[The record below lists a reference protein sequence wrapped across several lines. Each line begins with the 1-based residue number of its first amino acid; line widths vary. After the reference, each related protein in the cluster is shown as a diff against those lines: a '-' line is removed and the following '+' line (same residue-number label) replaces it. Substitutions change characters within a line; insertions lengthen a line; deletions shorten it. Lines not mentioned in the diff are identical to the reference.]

1 MLELDTISKE
11 VALLSSNSLVN
22 SKERGLSPAQ
32 VAWKRFKKNRLAMWA
47 GGVIILLVL
56 MAIAAPLIAPYPR
69 DQGDLSK
76 RFSKPSRE
84 HWLGTDD
91 MGRDV
96 LTRLIYGAQASLAV
110 GLVSTGISIVIGVTL
125 GAISGYFGGLVD
137 NLIMRLVDIFMCF
150 PFFLMAI
157 VMAAVLGPG
166 IRTVML
172 VSGVL
177 SWPGLARIVRAE
189 VLAIKEREFV
199 EAARALGLSAPS
211 IIWHHILPNVFAV
224 LVVYATLGIAGGIL
238 GEAGLSY
245 LGLGVKPPQPS
256 WGNMLH
262 MAQNFT
268 ALTNYPWLWIPAGIM
283 NLLTVLS
290 INVLGDGL
298 RDALDPKLRQ

>member
-1 MLELDTISKE
+1 M
-11 VALLSSNSLVN
+11 SNTSN
-22 SKERGLSPAQ
+22 IAAKERGLSPLR
-32 VAWKRFKKNRLAMWA
+32 VAWNRFKKNKLALFA
-47 GGVIILLVL
+47 ATVILFLIFL
-56 MAIAAPLIAPYPR
+56 AIAAPIIAPYPR
-69 DQGDLSK
+69 DKVDLSQ
-76 RFSKPSRE
+76 RFQKPSAKN
-84 HWLGTDD
+84 WLGTDD

-125 GAISGYFGGLVD
+125 GAISGYFGGIAD

-189 VLAIKEREFV
+189 VLAIKQREFV
-199 EAARALGLSAPS
+199 EAARALGLTAPS
-211 IIWHHILPNVFAV
+211 IIFRHILPNVFAV
-224 LVVYATLGIAGGIL
+224 LMVYATLGIAGGIL

-245 LGLGVKPPQPS
+245 LGLGVKAPQPS

-268 ALTNYPWLWIPAGIM
+268 ALTSYPWLWIPPGIM
-283 NLLTVLS
+283 ILLTVLS

>member
-1 MLELDTISKE
+1 
-11 VALLSSNSLVN
+11 LSRTANKAANES
-22 SKERGLSPAQ
+22 GLSPLR
-32 VAWKRFKKNRLAMWA
+32 VAWIRFKKHKLSLFAA
-47 GGVIILLVL
+47 GVILFLILLAL
-56 MAIAAPLIAPYPR
+56 TAPLITPYER
-69 DQGDLSK
+69 DAVDPSQ
-76 RFSKPSRE
+76 RFSKPSAK

-110 GLVSTGISIVIGVTL
+110 GLVSTGISILIGVTL
-125 GAISGYFGGLVD
+125 GAISGYFGGVVD

-189 VLAIKEREFV
+189 VLAIKQREFI

-211 IIWHHILPNVFAV
+211 IIWRHILPNVFAV

-245 LGLGVKPPQPS
+245 LGLGVKAPQPS

-268 ALTNYPWLWIPAGIM
+268 ALTSYPWLWVPPGLMI
-283 NLLTVLS
+283 LLTVLS

>member
-1 MLELDTISKE
+1 MTQTIATES
-11 VALLSSNSLVN
+11 
-22 SKERGLSPAQ
+22 GLSPLTM
-32 VAWKRFKKNRLAMWA
+32 AWMRFRKNKLSVYAA
-47 GGVIILLVL
+47 AAVIFLIVL
-56 MAIAAPLIAPYPR
+56 AIAAPLVAPYAR
-69 DQGDLSK
+69 DTVDLSK
-76 RFSKPSRE
+76 RFDKPSAQ

-110 GLVSTGISIVIGVTL
+110 GLVSTGISILIGVTL
-125 GAISGYFGGLVD
+125 GAIAGYFGGLAD

-177 SWPGLARIVRAE
+177 SWPGLARMVRAE
-189 VLAIKEREFV
+189 VMAIKQREFI
-199 EAARALGLSAPS
+199 EAARALGLTAPS
-211 IIWHHILPNVFAV
+211 IIVRHILPNVFAV

-245 LGLGVKPPQPS
+245 LGLGVKAPQPS

-268 ALTNYPWLWIPAGIM
+268 ALTSYPWLWIPPGLMI
-283 NLLTVLS
+283 LLTVLS

>member
-1 MLELDTISKE
+1 MNRAKKVQADG
-11 VALLSSNSLVN
+11 
-22 SKERGLSPAQ
+22 RGLSPFMI
-32 VAWKRFKKNRLAMWA
+32 AWGRFRKNRLAMYM
-47 GGVIILLVL
+47 GGVVL
-56 MAIAAPLIAPYPR
+56 FLIFLAVAAPLIAPYDR
-69 DQGDLSK
+69 DRGDLTIRYQSPSSK
-76 RFSKPSRE
+76 
-84 HWLGTDD
+84 HLLGTDD

-125 GAISGYFGGLVD
+125 GAISGYFGGFVD
-137 NLIMRLVDIFMCF
+137 NLIMRIVDIFMCF

-166 IRTVML
+166 IGTVMF

-189 VLAIKEREFV
+189 VLSIKQREFV
-199 EAARALGLSAPS
+199 EAARALGLSTAS
-211 IIWHHILPNVFAV
+211 IIIRHVLPNIFAV

-245 LGLGVKPPQPS
+245 LGLGVKMPQPS
-256 WGNMLH
+256 WGNMLY

-268 ALTNYPWLWIPAGIM
+268 ALTTYPWLWVPPGIM
-283 NLLTVLS
+283 ILITVLS

-298 RDALDPKLRQ
+298 RDALDPKLKQ

>member
-1 MLELDTISKE
+1 M
-11 VALLSSNSLVN
+11 
-22 SKERGLSPAQ
+22 R
-32 VAWKRFKKNRLAMWA
+32 VAWIRFKKNKLSVYAAAMLLFL
-47 GGVIILLVL
+47 ILLAV
-56 MAIAAPLIAPYPR
+56 AAPFITPYPR
-69 DQGDLSK
+69 DQGVLSQ
-76 RFSKPSRE
+76 RFSKPSAK

-96 LTRLIYGAQASLAV
+96 LTRLIYGARASLAV
-110 GLVSTGISIVIGVTL
+110 GLVSTGISIAIGVTL

-189 VLAIKEREFV
+189 VLAIKQREFV
-199 EAARALGLSAPS
+199 EAARALGLTPPS
-211 IIWHHILPNVFAV
+211 IIWRHILPNVFAV

-245 LGLGVKPPQPS
+245 LGLGVKAPQPS

-268 ALTNYPWLWIPAGIM
+268 ALTSYPWLWIAPGIM
-283 NLLTVLS
+283 ILLTVLS

>member
-1 MLELDTISKE
+1 M
-11 VALLSSNSLVN
+11 
-22 SKERGLSPAQ
+22 SKERGLSPAR
-32 VAWKRFKKNRLAMWA
+32 VAWKRFKKNKMALCALGM
-47 GGVIILLVL
+47 ILFLIL
-56 MAIAAPLIAPYPR
+56 MAVAAPLIAPYPR
-69 DQGDLSK
+69 DKGDLSK
-76 RFSKPSRE
+76 RFGKPSGE

-125 GAISGYFGGLVD
+125 GAISGYFGGFVD

-189 VLAIKEREFV
+189 VLAIKQREFV

-211 IIWHHILPNVFAV
+211 IIWHHVLPNVFAV

-245 LGLGVKPPQPS
+245 LGLGVKAPQPS

-268 ALTNYPWLWIPAGIM
+268 ALTNYPWLWIPPGVMI
-283 NLLTVLS
+283 LLTVLS

>member
-1 MLELDTISKE
+1 ML
-11 VALLSSNSLVN
+11 SL
-22 SKERGLSPAQ
+22 
-32 VAWKRFKKNRLAMWA
+32 
-47 GGVIILLVL
+47 
-56 MAIAAPLIAPYPR
+56 
-69 DQGDLSK
+69 
-76 RFSKPSRE
+76 
-84 HWLGTDD
+84 
-91 MGRDV
+91 
-96 LTRLIYGAQASLAV
+96 
-110 GLVSTGISIVIGVTL
+110 
-125 GAISGYFGGLVD
+125 
-137 NLIMRLVDIFMCF
+137 
-150 PFFLMAI
+150 FLMAI

-189 VLAIKEREFV
+189 VLAIKQREFI

-211 IIWHHILPNVFAV
+211 IIWRHILPNVFAV

-245 LGLGVKPPQPS
+245 LGLGVKAPQPS

-268 ALTNYPWLWIPAGIM
+268 ALTSYPWLWVPPGLMI
-283 NLLTVLS
+283 LLTVLS

>member
-1 MLELDTISKE
+1 MTEMTQTIATES
-11 VALLSSNSLVN
+11 
-22 SKERGLSPAQ
+22 GLSPLTM
-32 VAWKRFKKNRLAMWA
+32 AWMRFRKNKLSVYAA
-47 GGVIILLVL
+47 AAVIFLIVL
-56 MAIAAPLIAPYPR
+56 AIAAPLVAPYAR
-69 DQGDLSK
+69 DTVDLSK
-76 RFSKPSRE
+76 RFDKPSAQ

-110 GLVSTGISIVIGVTL
+110 GLVSTGISILIGVTL
-125 GAISGYFGGLVD
+125 GAIAGYFGGLAD

-177 SWPGLARIVRAE
+177 SWPGLARMVRAE
-189 VLAIKEREFV
+189 VMAIKQREFI
-199 EAARALGLSAPS
+199 EAARALGLTAPS
-211 IIWHHILPNVFAV
+211 IIVRHILPNVFAV

-245 LGLGVKPPQPS
+245 LGLGVKAPQPS

-268 ALTNYPWLWIPAGIM
+268 ALTSYPWLWVPPGLMI
-283 NLLTVLS
+283 LLTVLS

>member
-1 MLELDTISKE
+1 M
-11 VALLSSNSLVN
+11 SSNSLVN

-283 NLLTVLS
+283 ILLTVLS